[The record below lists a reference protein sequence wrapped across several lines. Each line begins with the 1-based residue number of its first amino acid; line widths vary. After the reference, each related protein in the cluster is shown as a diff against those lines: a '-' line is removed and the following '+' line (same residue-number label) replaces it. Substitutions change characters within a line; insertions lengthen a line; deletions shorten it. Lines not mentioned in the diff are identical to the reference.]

1 MDVQMPELDGL
12 EATRRFRAK
21 EKAEGKHTPVVAL
34 TAHSGRDEHER
45 CRAAGM
51 DDVITKPVTTARL
64 AAVISGA
71 TSEEPKVLD
80 AVGGNVRLLAR
91 VRDAFVKQTPRLL
104 AAIREAID
112 DRNPDAIARN
122 AHTLKGAMS
131 NFVGSDAQ
139 TLAAEI
145 EQAGKDGNY
154 VRAADLLPK
163 LEAAADDLG
172 KKIDAA
178 LA

>member
-1 MDVQMPELDGL
+1 
-12 EATRRFRAK
+12 
-21 EKAEGKHTPVVAL
+21 
-34 TAHSGRDEHER
+34 
-45 CRAAGM
+45 
-51 DDVITKPVTTARL
+51 
-64 AAVISGA
+64 
-71 TSEEPKVLD
+71 VLD
-80 AVGGNVRLLAR
+80 AVGGNVHLLAR

-104 AAIREAID
+104 AAIREGID

-131 NFVGSDAQ
+131 NFAGSEAQ

-163 LEAAADDLG
+163 LEAAAQDLG
-172 KKIDAA
+172 KRIDAA